1 MRAVFACCAC
11 GARYD
16 PVVYAGNAT
25 VPRYL
30 ASVYYSVVTLTTLG
44 YGDVTPTNQVDIYIY
59 IIII

>member
-1 MRAVFACCAC
+1 MSACVCACCAC

-59 IIII
+59 I